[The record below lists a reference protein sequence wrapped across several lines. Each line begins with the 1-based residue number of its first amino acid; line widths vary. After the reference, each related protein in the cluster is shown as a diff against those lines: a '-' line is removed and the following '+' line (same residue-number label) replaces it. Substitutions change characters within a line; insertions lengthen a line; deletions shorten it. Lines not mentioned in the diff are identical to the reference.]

1 VPISLPQE
9 VLSLLR
15 LNKATSSQ
23 PIISGRLQANSFKG
37 DQQVDTMPA
46 YYLTNDDY
54 RRLERTLIELA
65 DLVNR
70 IYSQDTPAQQTEDAL
85 IILN

>member
-1 VPISLPQE
+1 
-9 VLSLLR
+9 
-15 LNKATSSQ
+15 
-23 PIISGRLQANSFKG
+23 
-37 DQQVDTMPA
+37 VDTMPA

-70 IYSQDTPAQQTEDAL
+70 IYSQDTPAQQIEDAL